1 MTLLFH
7 LNGTFS
13 IFVKTSNGT
22 QLVTATKIIEK
33 CESLSK
39 ISLCKQILVFKHS
52 KSIKLCFV
60 FKKKMLIILVSFI
73 FMMGILKTGTYLK
86 PLCDSS

>member
-1 MTLLFH
+1 MVL
-7 LNGTFS
+7 FS

-60 FKKKMLIILVSFI
+60 FQKMLVILVSFI

-86 PLCDSS
+86 PLGDSS

>member
-1 MTLLFH
+1 MVL
-7 LNGTFS
+7 FS

-22 QLVTATKIIEK
+22 QLITATKIIEK

-60 FKKKMLIILVSFI
+60 FKKNAYYTSKLYFHD
-73 FMMGILKTGTYLK
+73 GDT
-86 PLCDSS
+86 